1 MRIGLIRA
9 ILPNATIIDA
19 RRAPMAACFANFK
32 QLFAEGQPFTYSLE
46 DIGHYYADYH
56 RLMGHWQA
64 VIPKQSLTVHYENI
78 VTDLE
83 GQVARLLEHCGL
95 PFEDACIKFHEN
107 DRAVRSA
114 SSEQVRQPIFRGGLE
129 QWRHYED
136 NLGALKNVLKS
147 RGLNI
152 D

>member
-1 MRIGLIRA
+1 
-9 ILPNATIIDA
+9 
-19 RRAPMAACFANFK
+19 
-32 QLFAEGQPFTYSLE
+32 
-46 DIGHYYADYH
+46 
-56 RLMGHWQA
+56 MGHLQA
-64 VIPKQSLTVHYENI
+64 VIPEQSLTVHYENI

-114 SSEQVRQPIFRGGLE
+114 SSEQVRQPIFRAGLE